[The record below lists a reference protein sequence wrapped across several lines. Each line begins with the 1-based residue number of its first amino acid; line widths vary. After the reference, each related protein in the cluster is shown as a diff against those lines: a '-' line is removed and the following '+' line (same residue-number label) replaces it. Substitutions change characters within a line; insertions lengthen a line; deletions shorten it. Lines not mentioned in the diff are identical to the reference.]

1 MAKVSPPGFIFS
13 GKTTTDV
20 LAQVWKAIQTSGH
33 EYQSQRG
40 PVRSIKGT
48 MMVITDPLN
57 EDKNYPYWDKK
68 SDIWYQK
75 NFVRK
80 ETNTAPEIITPG
92 SDIYAYKYVWRSRYY
107 DSGVGH
113 VKGVVDLLRMIGIKK
128 IDLKDP
134 LALVEILQKSYH
146 LYHPE
151 LVLAVLSWKGVEL
164 INAYLKDP
172 TLLNLELAHSRR
184 DTLQSVIDEIKH
196 SPASRRAIT
205 PAFTYEQIDHSGAA
219 GGVPVYQNYQLYVN
233 FDKKGNP
240 VGLVSM
246 HLHRAMD
253 ALGGTQLDITHD
265 REWGT
270 IASKQLK
277 LPLQQIIIYCNDIY
291 YHVPAKGAHKD
302 LATKTDIKGWLHTIT
317 DAYNPKK
324 EDIEKRLASETFQ
337 KKLAFTLKQLK

>member
-1 MAKVSPPGFIFS
+1 MNKPGFIFS
-13 GKTTTDV
+13 GKTTKDV
-20 LAQVWKAIQTSGH
+20 LKQVWEAIQTQGQ

-57 EDKNYPYWDKK
+57 EAKNYPYWDKQ
-68 SDIWYQK
+68 SDDWYQD

-80 ETNTAPEIITPG
+80 ETNTPPETIKPG
-92 SDIYAYKYVWRSRYY
+92 SDIYAYKYVWRSRFY
-107 DSGVGH
+107 DGGVGH
-113 VKGVVDLLRMIGIKK
+113 VKGVVDVLKKAGISKTEFKK
-128 IDLKDP
+128 KEE
-134 LALVEILQKSYH
+134 LVELLKKTYQ

-151 LVLAVLSWKGVEL
+151 LILAVLSWKGKE
-164 INAYLKDP
+164 
-172 TLLNLELAHSRR
+172 LLNFYLENPQILDLELKRSRR
-184 DTLQSVIDEIKH
+184 DTLQSVIDEIKS

-205 PAFTYEQIDHSGAA
+205 PSFTYEQIDHSGAA

-240 VGLVSM
+240 KGLVSM

-270 IASKQLK
+270 IASKQLG
-277 LPLQQIIIYCNDIY
+277 LPLEQIIIYCNDIY
-291 YHVPAKGAHKD
+291 YHVPKKGAQKD

-317 DAYNPKK
+317 DAYDPKK
-324 EDIEKRLASETFQ
+324 EDIEKRLSSPISQTKIAIAWS
-337 KKLAFTLKQLK
+337 KLR